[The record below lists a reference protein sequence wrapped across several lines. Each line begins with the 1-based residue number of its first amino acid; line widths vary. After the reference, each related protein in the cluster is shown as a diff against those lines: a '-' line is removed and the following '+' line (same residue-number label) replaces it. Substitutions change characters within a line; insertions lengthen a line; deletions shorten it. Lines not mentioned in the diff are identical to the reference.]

1 MRLRYATLGLLLIL
15 PSRAEA
21 QAGASGTLVV
31 RRGGT
36 EIGREDFSFEAPR
49 KRHLGPTLIVSA
61 KYPSATP
68 PVQIGVRLE
77 RDTAAQLTL
86 FQLDSEGAGG
96 TSRILAAGAGAR
108 LILRTQA
115 EGTETGRE
123 LPGGP
128 DVVLLDENAYALYA
142 AVADLARPG
151 GTRLTAIFPR
161 SGRRA
166 SFTARRDGNQGAPAR
181 ISMTGE
187 ITGTLTVDASGRL
200 ERLEFPAAGVTVSLS
215 DR

>member
-1 MRLRYATLGLLLIL
+1 MRLRYAVLGLLLVV

-21 QAGASGTLVV
+21 QASGTLVV

-36 EIGREDFSFEAPR
+36 EIGREDFSFEQPR

-68 PVQIGVRLE
+68 PVELGVRLE
-77 RDTAAQLTL
+77 RDTAGQLTL
-86 FQLDSEGAGG
+86 FQLDSEGASGP
-96 TSRILAAGAGAR
+96 SRILAAGAGAR

-115 EGTETGRE
+115 AGSETGRE

-128 DVVLLDENAYALYA
+128 DVVLLDENAYALYT
-142 AVADLARPG
+142 AVADLARPS

-166 SFTARRDGNQGAPAR
+166 SFTARRDGNQGAAAR
-181 ISMTGE
+181 ISLTGE
-187 ITGTLTVDASGRL
+187 ITGTLAVDASGRL
-200 ERLEFPAAGVTVSLS
+200 ERLEFPGAGVIVTLS
-215 DR
+215 ER